1 MRNQNNM
8 YIYIYIYLEKKERE
22 RVNNVF
28 IEYNL
33 CIKEEDDRFGC
44 ML

>member
-8 YIYIYIYLEKKERE
+8 YIYIYLEKKERE